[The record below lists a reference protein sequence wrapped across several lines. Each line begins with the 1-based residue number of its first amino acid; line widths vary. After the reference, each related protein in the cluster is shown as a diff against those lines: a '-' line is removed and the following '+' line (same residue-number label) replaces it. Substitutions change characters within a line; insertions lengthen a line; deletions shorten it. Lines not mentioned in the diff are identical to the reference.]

1 MEAIFRKNESETN
14 EIAAKAFLIMYGF
27 ILLIGL
33 FGKAGI
39 FDINPSMM
47 VTLIIVLSVPLL
59 LPAVLIYIFHVNMFW
74 LKYMLIVSVSVAA
87 GVSYYIFTFQVV
99 ILFVIPSVIASFYMN
114 KKLLWFSAVTTC
126 VAIVVSHA
134 ATGLYLFQ
142 PWIEPFIGMKSIL
155 QYGAVPRCMQYLL
168 CFVFLMMINKRHLEF
183 MEKFNMTIQEERQAN
198 RETTQADDTAKN
210 EKEQD
215 YAKEDEEEF
224 RQLLLLLTERE
235 KDVFMLMINGC
246 TNMQIAD
253 KLCLSMGTVKNYIST
268 IYDKIGTKE
277 RNYIILK
284 YSRFYKD
291 YD

>member
-114 KKLLWFSAVTTC
+114 KKLLWFSAGTTC
-126 VAIVVSHA
+126 VAIVISHA

-198 RETTQADDTAKN
+198 RETTQADGTAKN

-224 RQLLLLLTERE
+224 KQLLLLLTERE